1 MNNLDKQLNKI
12 TSRIDVEEFNRNAK
26 EVFENEVV
34 PQIKRAKEDNMTAVE
49 WLDKQLQ
56 IMDSKSFNNLIQ
68 IEMGRDNYKQIIEQA
83 KEMEKQQIVD
93 FGYDIA
99 EDLAWGKYRDKKA
112 MEERYNEYLT
122 YNEEEEE

>member
-49 WLDKQLQ
+49 WLGKELESYGDPGYCKIEWETL
-56 IMDSKSFNNLIQ
+56 DLLIQ
-68 IEMGRDNYKQIIEQA
+68 QT
-83 KEMEKQQIVD
+83 KEMDKENLESLKD
-93 FGYDIA
+93 FN
-99 EDLAWGKYRDKKA
+99 AWKEWK
-112 MEERYNEYLT
+112 N
-122 YNEEEEE
+122 NINNI